1 MKRRYFIF
9 ILVLISALRCFAD
22 TNLKVTEDR
31 VRIRNLPS
39 VKYSEV
45 LGVANT
51 GDSFNCWRRT
61 SVKEEVAG
69 DVGYWYCIR
78 YNDGEAWIF
87 GAFVDLLGKEE
98 SDVYGVEKAE
108 AYYNYLCELI
118 TKRAEKIRDSSSP
131 TERKTQTAKG
141 NDGSLGTVNIDKYLV
156 DGFEI
161 ETFGNTLSYV
171 SLKANIKN
179 VFNIKIGMSRKEIE
193 AIIGKAEYGRYAGGY
208 LVLNYDKSDKLT
220 GFSINYDLYL

>member
-1 MKRRYFIF
+1 M
-9 ILVLISALRCFAD
+9 
-22 TNLKVTEDR
+22 
-31 VRIRNLPS
+31 
-39 VKYSEV
+39 
-45 LGVANT
+45 
-51 GDSFNCWRRT
+51 
-61 SVKEEVAG
+61 
-69 DVGYWYCIR
+69 
-78 YNDGEAWIF
+78 
-87 GAFVDLLGKEE
+87 
-98 SDVYGVEKAE
+98 
-108 AYYNYLCELI
+108 
-118 TKRAEKIRDSSSP
+118 
-131 TERKTQTAKG
+131 
-141 NDGSLGTVNIDKYLV
+141 